1 VQASTWECGTGV
13 EGNVQVGQGAA
24 RMLRDR
30 GQETMAESDSNK
42 VTPLVKIQR
51 VTYKKLKGQIRSET
65 HAKLTEYVAFYRK
78 ATGDTKASDGEVVGA
93 ALEWVFREDK
103 AFIKFTSGNGAT
115 RRSAVTDGGE
125 KGGGPT
131 ET

>member
-1 VQASTWECGTGV
+1 MTMTCGTGV
-13 EGNVQVGQGAA
+13 EGNVHVGQGAA
-24 RMLRDR
+24 NMLRDR
-30 GQETMAESDSNK
+30 GQETMAESDSNR
-42 VTPLVKIQR
+42 VTPLVKIER
-51 VTYKKLKGQIRSET
+51 VTYKKLKGEIRSET

-103 AFIKFTSGNGAT
+103 AFVKFTSGGGAT
-115 RRSAVTDGGE
+115 RRPAVTDGGGE

-131 ET
+131 EIR